1 MHNYD
6 DSTLKYKFKSVEAGQ
21 NACGRKPIK
30 ERHPKIINEDATSF
44 IGKSHSLSKYLDY
57 LPELVRKGLWQ
68 I

>member
-6 DSTLKYKFKSVEAGQ
+6 DSTLKYVFKLGEAGQ

-30 ERHPKIINEDATSF
+30 EWHPKIINEDATSF